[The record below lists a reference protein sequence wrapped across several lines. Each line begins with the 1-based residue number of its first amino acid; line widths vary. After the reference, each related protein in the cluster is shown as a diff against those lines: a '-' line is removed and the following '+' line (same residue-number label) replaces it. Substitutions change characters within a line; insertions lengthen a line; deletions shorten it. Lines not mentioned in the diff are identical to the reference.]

1 MERLSKLEFYSIDGK
16 KITKEENPSEF
27 DKALKKVIRKD
38 INRLSNKLSNIT
50 KEIIKESAI
59 AGYVIEDGLDDDIKN
74 IDSLIIKVESVVSD
88 LIVKKGSI
96 KIGLFT
102 SNKKGKKDEIKLLEE
117 KINYISRCQNDIIA
131 IKNEYNKLLKNKDL
145 KGLNLEEKEVETEEK
160 EEDPLERTIN
170 FYMAKQ
176 G

>member
-27 DKALKKVIRKD
+27 EKALKKVIRKD

-74 IDSLIIKVESVVSD
+74 IDSLIIKVESIVSD

-102 SNKKGKKDEIKLLEE
+102 SNKKGKKDEIKLLDE

-145 KGLNLEEKEVETEEK
+145 KCLNLEEKEVKNEEK

>member
-1 MERLSKLEFYSIDGK
+1 MGVVEAEAMGVPVIVTSIPGPVDAM
-16 KITKEENPSEF
+16 KENETGI
-27 DKALKKVIRKD
+27 V
-38 INRLSNKLSNIT
+38 
-50 KEIIKESAI
+50 
-59 AGYVIEDGLDDDIKN
+59 
-74 IDSLIIKVESVVSD
+74 
-88 LIVKKGSI
+88 VKKGSI

-102 SNKKGKKDEIKLLEE
+102 SNKKGKKDEIKLLDE

-145 KGLNLEEKEVETEEK
+145 KGLNLEEKEVKNEEK

>member
-27 DKALKKVIRKD
+27 EKALKKVIRKD
-38 INRLSNKLSNIT
+38 IHRLSNKLSNIT

-74 IDSLIIKVESVVSD
+74 IDSLIIKVESIVSD

-96 KIGLFT
+96 KI
-102 SNKKGKKDEIKLLEE
+102 N
-117 KINYISRCQNDIIA
+117 NIS
-131 IKNEYNKLLKNKDL
+131 
-145 KGLNLEEKEVETEEK
+145 
-160 EEDPLERTIN
+160 
-170 FYMAKQ
+170 
-176 G
+176 